1 MTDAYPT
8 SPAIGELANG
18 RIWDGYRWNCPALLI
33 DAPADGNTYGRM
45 NNTWQRVL
53 PFNGGELQN
62 LLIDYDLQ
70 VLGDTDINGALT
82 VGGDITTTA
91 AITSSDLVAT
101 NAIWLT
107 PVGANT
113 FGIQMGSNGE
123 LLIGYG
129 SGTSMTAGIL
139 GLYANGNVT
148 VTGNFQ
154 AGGNIETFNSDIAG
168 DLTVEGN
175 GDITGDVTIGG
186 NVTVGG
192 TVTEG
197 SDVRNKQNV
206 MPCDLGLTLVEGLQP
221 RYFTWRRIPGRTEI
235 GFIAQEVREVLPSV
249 IFGDDATGLSI
260 SPMGL
265 ISVVV
270 NALKELSMRVAALE
284 SS

>member
-8 SPAIGELANG
+8 SPAIGEMANG

-53 PFNGGELQN
+53 PFTGGELSD

-70 VLGDTDINGALT
+70 VLGNASINGALT

-197 SDVRNKQNV
+197 SDARFKENMSDCLIGTNA
-206 MPCDLGLTLVEGLQP
+206 LTLLQP
-221 RYFTWRRIPGRTEI
+221 RYFNWRGSDRRAISL
-235 GFIAQEVREVLPSV
+235 IAQEVRQV
-249 IFGDDATGLSI
+249 IPEAVVGEDRLGI
-260 SPMGL
+260 SPMAL
-265 ISVVV
+265 IAVLV
-270 NALKELSMRVAALE
+270 NAFKQLSVRVATLE
-284 SS
+284 SRQ